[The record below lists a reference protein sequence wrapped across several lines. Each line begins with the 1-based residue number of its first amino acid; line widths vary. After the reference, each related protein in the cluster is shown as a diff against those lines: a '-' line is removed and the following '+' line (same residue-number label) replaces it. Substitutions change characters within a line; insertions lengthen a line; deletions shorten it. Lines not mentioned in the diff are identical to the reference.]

1 MRGCCCGGCA
11 GVPER
16 RRGQLKKSD
25 DVSPTEERT
34 NSAASN
40 VPYIGKTVV
49 IKGELNGSE
58 DLTID
63 GQFDGRIELRDHTL
77 MVGRNS
83 IMKADLIAK
92 SVDILGRVTGNV
104 TAVDMVRI
112 GKCGNLNGNIKA
124 SRVVVA
130 EGANFRGRIDT
141 PRDGGDLHDGAP
153 VKAPAPM
160 PWMAMIRFSR
170 RFR

>member
-1 MRGCCCGGCA
+1 M
-11 GVPER
+11 
-16 RRGQLKKSD
+16 KKSD
-25 DVSPTEERT
+25 DVSPTAERSVVEGHGARATAGHPSDGST

-104 TAVDMVRI
+104 TAFDMVRI
-112 GKCGNLNGNIKA
+112 GKCGNLHGNIMA
-124 SRVVVA
+124 PRVVVV

-141 PRDGGDLHDGAP
+141 PGDGGDLHDGAP
-153 VKAPAPM
+153 AKAPAP
-160 PWMAMIRFSR
+160 PAHQRQAK
-170 RFR
+170 